1 MSSASINFYV
11 LSQSK
16 LSQLHLSMPVL
27 SLSSLSSTL
36 SSLYNFLTT
45 FLSNLKPIV
54 VLYVWRTPSTYW
66 YQVVKH
72 SLSWLLL
79 YYYVLVTSGWPAYFW
94 CPAGVTLNSRLDS
107 TQPFAIVALCIS
119 LMLGGSWGVP
129 CTPAQC
135 TPQVIVPLGQYT
147 QQWLL

>member
-1 MSSASINFYV
+1 MTSHLNIYQKILTSDVTCIHQFYV

-36 SSLYNFLTT
+36 SSLYNFLTL

-66 YQVVKH
+66 Y
-72 SLSWLLL
+72 
-79 YYYVLVTSGWPAYFW
+79 
-94 CPAGVTLNSRLDS
+94 
-107 TQPFAIVALCIS
+107 
-119 LMLGGSWGVP
+119 
-129 CTPAQC
+129 
-135 TPQVIVPLGQYT
+135 
-147 QQWLL
+147 